1 MGFIVKNTTIKN
13 PLDLLCPHI
22 CTSCG
27 ELGATLCKCCK
38 NDILI
43 DHINYCPICKHAAP
57 GGLCKNCYLPPC
69 FMVGWRDEVIFDMI
83 EQYKYQSKRAM
94 GDELA
99 ELLDGVLPIIDGP
112 VVVVPLPTIKK
123 HIRERGFDHMY
134 KIAKALAKMRGY
146 KVQRLIK
153 RAKNTVQVGAD
164 REVRIL
170 QAASAFELHG
180 TIDRGTTYIL
190 VDDVWTTGASM
201 KAATKKLQQA
211 GASKIIL
218 GVLAVS
224 RG

>member
-1 MGFIVKNTTIKN
+1 
-13 PLDLLCPHI
+13 
-22 CTSCG
+22 
-27 ELGATLCKCCK
+27 
-38 NDILI
+38 
-43 DHINYCPICKHAAP
+43 
-57 GGLCKNCYLPPC
+57 
-69 FMVGWRDEVIFDMI
+69 MVGWRDEIIFDMI

-99 ELLDGVLPIIDGP
+99 ELFDGVLPIIDGP

-180 TIDRGTTYIL
+180 TVDRDVTYLLI
-190 VDDVWTTGASM
+190 DDVWTTGASM
-201 KAATKKLQQA
+201 KAVTKKLQQA

>member
-27 ELGATLCKCCK
+27 ALGETLCKCCK
-38 NDILI
+38 NDILF
-43 DHINYCPICKHAAP
+43 DHINYCPVCKRAAP

-69 FMVGWRDEVIFDMI
+69 FMVEWRDGVVFEMV
-83 EQYKYQSKRAM
+83 EQFKYHSIRAM
-94 GDELA
+94 SDELA
-99 ELLDGVLPIIDGP
+99 ELLDMVLPTIDGE
-112 VVVVPLPTIKK
+112 VVVVPLPTIRK
-123 HIRERGFDHMY
+123 HVRERGFYHMY
-134 KIAKALAKMRGY
+134 KIAKVLAKRRGW

-170 QAASAFELHG
+170 QAAEAYDLKGPINKNF
-180 TIDRGTTYIL
+180 TYLLI
-190 VDDVWTTGASM
+190 DDVWTTGASM
-201 KAATKKLQQA
+201 KAAIKKLQRA
-211 GASKIIL
+211 GALKIVL